1 MKQFLAHLFER
12 RRIMAKETNLMEKL
26 PEVLKQEVQNMLVWH
41 HLQKLQVIMDLGK
54 GAISEICRS
63 QRAWVDVR
71 LMYLCIRIYIIL
83 YICILDLVI

>member
-41 HLQKLQVIMDLGK
+41 HIQKLQVIMDLGK

-63 QRAWVDVR
+63 EGVR
-71 LMYLCIRIYIIL
+71 DYI
-83 YICILDLVI
+83 